1 MHRLHRL
8 HCLQSQ
14 ILSTRLFGKEIN
26 RKSKS
31 VTIIHSATTE
41 TVRLP
46 DDSNGVR
53 FSSVTVQFKK
63 KSNPNEM
70 FRFKKVIVHAAI
82 RTKVPLKKKVRGER
96 SKKRSSALKN
106 GESTSKNVEKAATS
120 AAVAAGI
127 SDNSKSKTLK
137 RSIAKHTKKMKSRK
151 QSDGAHLDGKSS
163 KNPLA
168 STMAK
173 VRSSRSKS
181 KSSAKEILNYAKRSS
196 VDDDKVNAFG
206 KVQQWLL
213 DSPTQATSALQELD
227 QIDKTRPMCKSQ
239 SQTHNLSSTQRSPKK
254 VKSLSNL
261 QEKVK
266 LQVVYKP
273 PFKLSLKL
281 SSNSA
286 VQTRLA
292 NPADASKKSRAMR
305 ADKNR
310 KVAGLNDKKKPRTAL
325 LLQSKR
331 DHDEHDHG
339 FRLKSNHR
347 RTEDRQQL
355 MPAADRKQDT
365 LELKAEQSG
374 ANSRGAIKDEKIAI
388 GKLID
393 SLPVNTDTFKISKTS
408 SGTKLLSNSINA
420 LNEIDNPPSL
430 SVGDTNKINDHR
442 NSFTNNIRNS
452 IATDYAN
459 YMPNRSS
466 TSNLTKDLHKITR
479 SSTTNLS
486 KNQSH
491 RNSFDVKPN
500 VHAVNR
506 SNSTHNF
513 SKDRLNES
521 HSNLMKQPWNTR
533 NSKTNLTNN
542 ENGTLPSSA
551 VSSTSS
557 SNTNTN
563 STINNNAID
572 VNRSD

>member
-1 MHRLHRL
+1 M
-8 HCLQSQ
+8 
-14 ILSTRLFGKEIN
+14 
-26 RKSKS
+26 
-31 VTIIHSATTE
+31 
-41 TVRLP
+41 
-46 DDSNGVR
+46 
-53 FSSVTVQFKK
+53 
-63 KSNPNEM
+63 
-70 FRFKKVIVHAAI
+70 IVHAAI

-96 SKKRSSALKN
+96 SKTKRSSTTKN
-106 GESTSKNVEKAATS
+106 GESSSKNLDKGTTS
-120 AAVAAGI
+120 AGAVATT
-127 SDNSKSKTLK
+127 SNSKSKTLK
-137 RSIAKHTKKMKSRK
+137 RSIAKQTQKIKSRK
-151 QSDGAHLDGKSS
+151 GSDGVHLESKSS

-173 VRSSRSKS
+173 VKSSRSKS
-181 KSSAKEILNYAKRSS
+181 KSTTAKAKEIMKHTKRAS
-196 VDDDKVNAFG
+196 VDEDKLNAFG

-213 DSPTQATSALQELD
+213 DSPTTATQATSALQELD
-227 QIDKTRPMCKSQ
+227 QLDKSRPMCKSQ
-239 SQTHNLSSTQRSPKK
+239 SQTHNLSSAQRSPKK

-286 VQTRLA
+286 VQTRVA
-292 NPADASKKSRAMR
+292 NPAETSRNRRAAR
-305 ADKNR
+305 ADKTR
-310 KVAGLNDKKKPRTAL
+310 KIAGLGEKKKPRTAL
-325 LLQSKR
+325 LLQTKSGR
-331 DHDEHDHG
+331 DVDDHG

-365 LELKAEQSG
+365 LELKAEQSSS
-374 ANSRGAIKDEKIAI
+374 NTSRGAINDEKNNAI
-388 GKLID
+388 GKLIET
-393 SLPVNTDTFKISKTS
+393 SPVNTDTFKISKTS
-408 SGTKLLSNSINA
+408 SGTKLLSNSINSINA

-430 SVGDTNKINDHR
+430 RQFGEVKPLNGQRSSFINNLRDSNTDHHSTN
-442 NSFTNNIRNS
+442 
-452 IATDYAN
+452 YA
-459 YMPNRSS
+459 PNGLS

-500 VHAVNR
+500 FPNPVNR

-513 SKDRLNES
+513 SKERLSEHL
-521 HSNLMKQPWNTR
+521 HSNLLKQPSHTR
-533 NSKTNLTNN
+533 NSRTNLNYS

-557 SNTNTN
+557 TNTNTSASAMTNAMCIN
-563 STINNNAID
+563 SSLNESQAM
-572 VNRSD
+572 